1 MKKIIKVHLPEDW
14 CKAQDIIPLI
24 TNLDES
30 IEGIVKYGIKI
41 AFFEYEAKNDF
52 PNRKTYAIQE
62 KYNILKSFNINPE
75 FDAKSHSE
83 EIELDIPFD
92 TDLANFLE
100 EYAHKHQMT
109 TGQAIMQF
117 YNRGCDEDYLEKL
130 NSVLHDEP

>member
-1 MKKIIKVHLPEDW
+1 MKKIIKIHLPEDW
-14 CKAQDIIPLI
+14 CKAQDVIPLI

-30 IEGIVKYGIKI
+30 IEGIIKYGIKI
-41 AFFEYEAKNDF
+41 TFFEYEAKNDF

-75 FDAKSHSE
+75 FDTKSHSE

-100 EYAHKHQMT
+100 EYAYRHQMT

-117 YNRGCDEDYLEKL
+117 YNRGCDEGYLERL